1 MKIIKFIIFFQYFI
15 LTNEIIINYLRNNV
29 EEDYFSEQNIWIIIL
44 LIIILVILIIV
55 IIILIIKIYKS
66 IQKRNNEKANISVNT
81 ERPSQKYISNYNK
94 KRKKINK
101 MKYKERMI
109 EEKEEK

>member
-1 MKIIKFIIFFQYFI
+1 M
-15 LTNEIIINYLRNNV
+15 III
-29 EEDYFSEQNIWIIIL
+29 
-44 LIIILVILIIV
+44 IIILV
-55 IIILIIKIYKS
+55 IKIYKS

-94 KRKKINK
+94 ERKKTNK
-101 MKYKERMI
+101 IKYKERMI